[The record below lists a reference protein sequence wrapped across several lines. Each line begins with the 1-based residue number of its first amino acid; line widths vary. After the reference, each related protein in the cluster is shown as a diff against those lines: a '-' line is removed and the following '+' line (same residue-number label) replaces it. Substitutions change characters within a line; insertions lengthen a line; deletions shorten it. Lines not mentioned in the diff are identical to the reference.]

1 MKITNLQLRCFRN
14 ITALDLAPCP
24 FINVIYGDN
33 AQGKTNLME
42 AIWLFSGNN
51 SFRGAKQ
58 NELIQFDHHN
68 SLLSLQFEDSERLQK
83 AEIEL
88 FSVNTKKKI
97 KLNNVEMKG
106 FSELSGNFLCVV
118 FSPTHLSLV
127 KDGPKNRRRF
137 LDIAISQIKPQYKNY
152 LASYEKLI
160 EQRNALVK
168 TAFRNTNLQSEI
180 DVWDVQLAKIG
191 TIITIYRN
199 DYLKKLVGIAKK
211 LYKGISSQ
219 KEELSLCY
227 SSTVYENS
235 QEIKIYDENSVNA
248 YYQKLKRSFETD
260 TKQGFTTCG
269 IHRDDLE
276 IYIDGRSI
284 KTYGSQGQQ
293 RSSVITLKLSEA
305 RLLFKITNE
314 NPIILL
320 DDVMSELDE
329 SRQDFILNHVK
340 DMQVFITCCDINNTM
355 KLSKG
360 RIFKISKGQIVTTE
374 EV

>member
-1 MKITNLQLRCFRN
+1 MKITNLFLKNYRN
-14 ITALDLAPCP
+14 ISSLELEPCP
-24 FINVIYGDN
+24 SINVIYGDN

-58 NELIQFDHHN
+58 NELIQFEHQN
-68 SLLSLQFEDSERLQK
+68 SLISLQFEDARRLQK

-88 FSVNTKKKI
+88 FSINAKKKI

-106 FSELSGNFLCVV
+106 FSELNGNFLCVV

-152 LASYEKLI
+152 LASYEKLV

-168 TAFRNTNLQSEI
+168 TAFKNTNLQSEI
-180 DVWDVQLAKIG
+180 DVWDIQLAKIG

-199 DYLKKLVGIAKK
+199 DYLKKLVLIAKK

-219 KEELSLCY
+219 KEELSLNY
-227 SSTVYENS
+227 NSTIFENS
-235 QEIKIYDENSVNA
+235 DNVTIYDENNVDT
-248 YYQKLKRSFETD
+248 YYQKLKSSFETD

-305 RLLFKITNE
+305 RLLFKIKNE

-329 SRQDFILNHVK
+329 SRQDFILNHVR
-340 DMQVFITCCDINNTM
+340 DMQVFITCCDISSTM

-360 RIFKISKGQIVTTE
+360 RIFKISNGQIVSAK

>member
-1 MKITNLQLRCFRN
+1 MKITNLQLRYFRN

-58 NELIQFDHHN
+58 NELIQFDHQN

-88 FSVNTKKKI
+88 FSVNAKKKI

-106 FSELSGNFLCVV
+106 FSELAGNFLCVV

-360 RIFKISKGQIVTTE
+360 RIFKISNGQIVTTE